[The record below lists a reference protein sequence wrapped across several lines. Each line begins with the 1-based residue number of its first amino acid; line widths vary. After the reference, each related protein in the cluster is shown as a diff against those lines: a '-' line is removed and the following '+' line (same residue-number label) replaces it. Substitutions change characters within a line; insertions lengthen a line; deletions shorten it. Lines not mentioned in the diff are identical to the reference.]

1 MVFRI
6 GTHPSGPSRVKDFS
20 DLLSDWIEANPA
32 VVGAVPSDYKNSEIP
47 FLFKVLSVNTA
58 LSIQV

>member
-1 MVFRI
+1 MFFRI
-6 GTHPSGPSRVKDFS
+6 GTHPSGPSRVKVFS
-20 DLLSDWIEANPA
+20 GLLSDWIEANPA
-32 VVGAVPSDYKNSEIP
+32 AVGAVPSDYENSEIP